1 MMQCVAFM
9 SESENISIQKR
20 EEPWNSRFSS
30 FLNNAWIA
38 PQDLKLLQLGGSFTR
53 DLYRC
58 FENQGNYC
66 HSFLEKGQ
74 IWGQS
79 GTGMS
84 KILFAIWME
93 DNFGCICR
101 ITVDG
106 QVYKRTKLS
115 LNSRSFKV
123 LGRAC
128 MLLNSFWQRKSLHNV
143 CPR

>member
-1 MMQCVAFM
+1 
-9 SESENISIQKR
+9 
-20 EEPWNSRFSS
+20 
-30 FLNNAWIA
+30 
-38 PQDLKLLQLGGSFTR
+38 
-53 DLYRC
+53 
-58 FENQGNYC
+58 
-66 HSFLEKGQ
+66 
-74 IWGQS
+74 
-79 GTGMS
+79 MS

-123 LGRAC
+123 LGRAR

-143 CPR
+143 CPRYLESNMHTSFAGLLFMNMGLVQSTVFTVGHFCKLLFVFPNSQLFGRY